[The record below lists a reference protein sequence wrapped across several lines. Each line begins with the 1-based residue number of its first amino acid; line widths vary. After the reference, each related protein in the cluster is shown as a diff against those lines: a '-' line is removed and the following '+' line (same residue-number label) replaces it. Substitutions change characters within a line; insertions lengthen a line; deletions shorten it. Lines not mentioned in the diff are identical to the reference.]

1 MAMATKKIRNP
12 WAVCNAQKTKVAKR
26 TGRKWS
32 KKTFEACVRSVKRK
46 SRR

>member
-1 MAMATKKIRNP
+1 MKAIKRIRNVY
-12 WAVCNAQKTKVAKR
+12 AICNAQKTKVAKR

>member
-1 MAMATKKIRNP
+1 MKAMKRVRNP
-12 WAVCNAQKTKVAKR
+12 WAVCNAQKTKVKAR

-32 KKTFEACVRSVKRK
+32 KKTFEACVRSVKGK

>member
-1 MAMATKKIRNP
+1 MKAMKRVLNP